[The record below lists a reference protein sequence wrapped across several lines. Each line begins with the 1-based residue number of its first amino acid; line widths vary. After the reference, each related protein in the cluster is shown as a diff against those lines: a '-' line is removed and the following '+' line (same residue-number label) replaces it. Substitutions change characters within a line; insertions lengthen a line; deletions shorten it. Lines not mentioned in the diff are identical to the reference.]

1 VVVAVVHIFLSN
13 SYNDNSLKRCCMV
26 FLFCFCRK
34 ATLSSQFL
42 CFDILFNCWFR
53 SIPNPGLHNEKEKR
67 AETKQV
73 SLWLTE
79 FKMKIEL
86 GVMGGE
92 IFGRDVLHTE
102 K

>member
-1 VVVAVVHIFLSN
+1 MVGAVLYIYFYLIHIMIIFVSVV
-13 SYNDNSLKRCCMV
+13 KR
-26 FLFCFCRK
+26 LF
-34 ATLSSQFL
+34 SSQFL

-53 SIPNPGLHNEKEKR
+53 SIPNPGLLNEKEKR

-79 FKMKIEL
+79 FKMKTEL